1 MRDNGQYA
9 GHFFPLITPKIDK
22 LTAIKAA
29 MLNDMSRKATNNS
42 AASVASMP
50 RDAKGVIRPV
60 PTAAPNSIANQF
72 A

>member
-1 MRDNGQYA
+1 MRDDGQDA
-9 GHFFPLITPKIDK
+9 GHFCPLTTPKIDK
-22 LTAIKAA
+22 QTERRAA
-29 MLNDMSRKATNNS
+29 MLNDISRKATNNS
-42 AASVASMP
+42 AVSVASMP